1 MIDPKAS
8 IEILDKIEQIGI
20 IAKKQDVL
28 RGKLTFA
35 IKYQEGLWKKSEF
48 WLAGIPKRKLQPQLD
63 EYITDYRKA
72 FGHEPK
78 WIQDTGRLPLR
89 ASAIDLDSFYGQM
102 KIQWKKNR
110 EKKNVNKTG

>member
-8 IEILDKIEQIGI
+8 LKILDNIEEIEIL
-20 IAKKQDVL
+20 AKKQHVL

-35 IKYQEGLWKKSEF
+35 LKYQEGFWKKDTF
-48 WLAGIPKRKLQPQLD
+48 WLAGIPKRKLQPLLD
-63 EYITDYRKA
+63 EYIIDYRKA
-72 FGHEPK
+72 FGHEPS
-78 WIQDTGRLPLR
+78 WVVRSHEQDR
-89 ASAIDLDSFYGQM
+89 DSFYGQM